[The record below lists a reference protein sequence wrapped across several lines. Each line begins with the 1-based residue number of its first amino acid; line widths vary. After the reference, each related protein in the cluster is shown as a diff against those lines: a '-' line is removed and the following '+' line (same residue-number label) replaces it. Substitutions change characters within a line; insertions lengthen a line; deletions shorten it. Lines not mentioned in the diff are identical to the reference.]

1 MKMRKLLF
9 AGALALMAMACNPLK
24 IALNKTDS
32 EGVRTVVTSSQNLF
46 GIYEMALGVRIS
58 EADTIMGII
67 VSAESNKMHG
77 LFDQDDHLYF
87 TLNDGSKVT
96 LRNIL
101 DRDAIE
107 VRKETKTDYNYANQ
121 GLTYAYGPWG
131 RRYFISPYAASSYFS
146 QTYETTVV
154 DSYALYLITYEEMVS
169 IITKGV
175 EKLSIE
181 ADNDTDVMLNTVGLQ
196 EQFAKM
202 FQCLGD
208 GVRHPNDY

>member
-9 AGALALMAMACNPLK
+9 VGALALMAMACSPLK

-32 EGVRTVVTSSQNLF
+32 EGVRTVVTSKQNLF
-46 GIYEMALGVRIS
+46 GIYEMALGVRIT

-67 VSAESNKMHG
+67 VSAESNKLNG
-77 LFDQDDHLYF
+77 IFNQDDHLYI
-87 TLNDGSKVT
+87 TLGDGSKIT

-101 DRDAIE
+101 DSDAFE
-107 VRKETKTDYNYANQ
+107 VRRETKTDYSNPGWA
-121 GLTYAYGPWG
+121 YAYGPWG
-131 RRYFISPYAASSYFS
+131 RRYYIQPYAASSYFAN
-146 QTYETTVV
+146 TYEITVA
-154 DSYALYLITYEEMVS
+154 DSYALYLITYDEMVS

-181 ADNDTDVMLNTVGLQ
+181 ADNDTDVMQNTVGLQ

>member
-1 MKMRKLLF
+1 MRKLLF
-9 AGALALMAMACNPLK
+9 VGALALMAMACSPLK

-32 EGVRTVVTSSQNLF
+32 EGVRTVVTSNQNLF

-58 EADTIMGII
+58 ETDTIMGII
-67 VSAESNKMHG
+67 VSAESNKMHS
-77 LFDQDDHLYF
+77 LFEQDDHLYI
-87 TLNDGSKVT
+87 TLSDGSKIT

-101 DRDAIE
+101 DSDAVE
-107 VRKETKTDYNYANQ
+107 VRKETKTDYSNHGWA
-121 GLTYAYGPWG
+121 YAYGPFG
-131 RRYFISPYAASSYFS
+131 RRYFIHPFAASSYFAN
-146 QTYETTVV
+146 TYEVTVT
-154 DSYALYLITYEEMVS
+154 DSYALYLITYDEMVR

-181 ADNDTDVMLNTVGLQ
+181 ADNDTDVMRNTVGLQ

>member
-32 EGVRTVVTSSQNLF
+32 EGIRTIVTSRQDLF
-46 GIYEMALGVRIS
+46 SIYEMALGVRIS
-58 EADTIMGII
+58 KEDTIMGII
-67 VSAESNKMHG
+67 VQAESDKQKGIFN
-77 LFDQDDHLYF
+77 QDDHLYF
-87 TLNDGSKVT
+87 VLSDGSKIT

-101 DRDAIE
+101 DENAVE
-107 VRKETKTDYNYANQ
+107 VRKEVRTDYATPGWPY
-121 GLTYAYGPWG
+121 TYGPWG
-131 RRYFISPYAASSYFS
+131 RRYYIHPYAASSYFA
-146 QTYETTVV
+146 QTYETTVT
-154 DSYALYLITYEEMVS
+154 DSYALYLITYEEMVR
-169 IITKGV
+169 IITVGID
-175 EKLSIE
+175 KLSIE
-181 ADNDTDVMLNTVGLQ
+181 ADNNTDAMLNTVGLQ